1 MRAARQKGKEHE
13 RDKRYSHLFQKGIK
27 LHGKGAGR
35 YAARRQEDTPAALVP
50 LSAWEHLSNTHLVWE
65 CDTYSCTALAMES
78 AVDPVSLTLS
88 KVTFGRSSSSLSL
101 LICLG
106 DRPRGSICAG
116 KRHIMD

>member
-1 MRAARQKGKEHE
+1 MRET
-13 RDKRYSHLFQKGIK
+13 RDTVISSKREE
-27 LHGKGAGR
+27 LHGKRAGR
-35 YAARRQEDTPAALVP
+35 YVAQRQEDTPAALVP

>member
-1 MRAARQKGKEHE
+1 MKREAEKADRSSNLFLKGMQLNRKDADRYTGLQRA
-13 RDKRYSHLFQKGIK
+13 
-27 LHGKGAGR
+27 
-35 YAARRQEDTPAALVP
+35 
-50 LSAWEHLSNTHLVWE
+50 EHLPGAADGWCLHQPGNTLVILISLCE
-65 CDTYSCTALAMES
+65 YDTYSCTALAMES